1 MHFDADTLMNAAD
14 MLGTV
19 AFSISG
25 AMTAIQR
32 GLDLFGVFTLGIA
45 TALGGGIV
53 RDIILGRCPP
63 VAFVDW
69 ESLVMAALAAW
80 AVFLFGWYTSR
91 GERPVSFRDSQ
102 FLNVCDA
109 IGLGVFSVIGVQ
121 ATIDA
126 GYVENPFFC
135 IFLGLTTGV
144 GGGVLRDVLSC
155 TTPAILRK
163 HFYAMASLVGA
174 LSYYCVRP
182 AYPSGSIFFT
192 TGLVVFLR
200 VMAYRYRWELPK
212 LPIKDIPEVQ
222 KPENGS
228 EE

>member
-1 MHFDADTLMNAAD
+1 MHFDVDTLMNAAD

-63 VAFVDW
+63 AAFVDW
-69 ESLVMAALAAW
+69 ASLVMAALAAW

>member
-1 MHFDADTLMNAAD
+1 
-14 MLGTV
+14 
-19 AFSISG
+19 
-25 AMTAIQR
+25 
-32 GLDLFGVFTLGIA
+32 
-45 TALGGGIV
+45 
-53 RDIILGRCPP
+53 
-63 VAFVDW
+63 
-69 ESLVMAALAAW
+69 MAALAAW

-200 VMAYRYRWELPK
+200 VMAYHYRWELPR
-212 LPIKDIPEVQ
+212 LPFEEPKN
-222 KPENGS
+222 KPET
-228 EE
+228 

>member
-1 MHFDADTLMNAAD
+1 M
-14 MLGTV
+14 
-19 AFSISG
+19 
-25 AMTAIQR
+25 
-32 GLDLFGVFTLGIA
+32 
-45 TALGGGIV
+45 
-53 RDIILGRCPP
+53 
-63 VAFVDW
+63 
-69 ESLVMAALAAW
+69 
-80 AVFLFGWYTSR
+80 
-91 GERPVSFRDSQ
+91 
-102 FLNVCDA
+102 
-109 IGLGVFSVIGVQ
+109 Q

>member
-1 MHFDADTLMNAAD
+1 M
-14 MLGTV
+14 
-19 AFSISG
+19 
-25 AMTAIQR
+25 
-32 GLDLFGVFTLGIA
+32 
-45 TALGGGIV
+45 
-53 RDIILGRCPP
+53 
-63 VAFVDW
+63 
-69 ESLVMAALAAW
+69 
-80 AVFLFGWYTSR
+80 
-91 GERPVSFRDSQ
+91 SFRDSQ

-144 GGGVLRDVLSC
+144 GAAYCGCAQLHHPRHPPQALLRHGLPGGGAELLLCPTRLS
-155 TTPAILRK
+155 
-163 HFYAMASLVGA
+163 
-174 LSYYCVRP
+174 
-182 AYPSGSIFFT
+182 SGSIFFT